1 MWPQVFWCGGAW
13 IFPLLMFVGMIT
25 ALHLFV
31 GLGIRGFFHP
41 FHHAGSDDGR
51 KTALAIAKKRYAH
64 GEITKAEFEEL
75 KKDLSA

>member
-1 MWPQVFWCGGAW
+1 M
-13 IFPLLMFVGMIT
+13 FPLLMFVGMIT
-25 ALHLFV
+25 VLYLFV

-41 FHHAGSDDGR
+41 FHHAASDDGR
-51 KTALAIAKKRYAH
+51 GTALAIAKKRYAR